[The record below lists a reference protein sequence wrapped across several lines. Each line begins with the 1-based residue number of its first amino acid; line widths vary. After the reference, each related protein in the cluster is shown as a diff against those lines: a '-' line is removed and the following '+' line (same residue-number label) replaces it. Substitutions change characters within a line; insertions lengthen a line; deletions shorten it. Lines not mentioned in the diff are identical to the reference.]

1 MTPFIYDSTRLEN
14 EYIRGLSKGV
24 VSDLLSSMPTTDKSK
39 SANSSLLRSD
49 IVALSSM
56 LDGEQ
61 IDRPLG
67 YFNEHDRKLC
77 FLTCLSTILNIGD
90 DNSPV
95 PQSAH
100 AVTGQIHPDTI
111 ECVVCVENTGQKNDP
126 SPIFPACR
134 LEEVKGIH
142 DSVRGAKLLETW
154 DEGID
159 DDLNK
164 RNYTMKEHL
173 RDVFQILS
181 YLSTCSPDDLS
192 PRMIQFS
199 LLIHRRAFRKIG
211 WRIHDF
217 RASSRWGR
225 SLFLIMRDAIK
236 QCETVKPS
244 PEYSIKLEPEDFG
257 ILNSAG
263 FPCFGEPPKETNSMA
278 LRKVQVNSQN
288 IGDWIDG
295 FVEYFHEIQKLF
307 PPPENTS
314 GPIPTGEQISMG
326 ILHIRCL
333 NKLKPVIQFIVQIP
347 EVILALYR
355 SDSQRADKLSMTS
368 ENAQFVKSFKFESHV
383 NHARQKLAS
392 KDVQGYPSVVQ
403 DKTENEGEEADY
415 EQEDKD
421 KVENEVEGE
430 KDDLFPVALLG
441 LSGLLQPMYAIT
453 AWFISV
459 RYLSTQARRL
469 LSGREPRV
477 NLLRCPE
484 VQPTKH
490 DNQLVRVEF
499 ENLFSDLRMLAS
511 EKQLQTLAARCSKAK
526 IHAEAA
532 LMARV
537 YCNDSPHKL
546 LGEHVAIAASK
557 ECCYLCWLLH
567 RKLNKRKLVNG
578 RRDLKPKFSLPGTR
592 NQIHAWTPPLEV
604 PEEILVKL
612 RKEMIAIAQEVVRR
626 YQ

>member
-1 MTPFIYDSTRLEN
+1 
-14 EYIRGLSKGV
+14 
-24 VSDLLSSMPTTDKSK
+24 
-39 SANSSLLRSD
+39 
-49 IVALSSM
+49 
-56 LDGEQ
+56 
-61 IDRPLG
+61 
-67 YFNEHDRKLC
+67 
-77 FLTCLSTILNIGD
+77 
-90 DNSPV
+90 
-95 PQSAH
+95 
-100 AVTGQIHPDTI
+100 
-111 ECVVCVENTGQKNDP
+111 
-126 SPIFPACR
+126 
-134 LEEVKGIH
+134 
-142 DSVRGAKLLETW
+142 
-154 DEGID
+154 
-159 DDLNK
+159 
-164 RNYTMKEHL
+164 
-173 RDVFQILS
+173 
-181 YLSTCSPDDLS
+181 
-192 PRMIQFS
+192 
-199 LLIHRRAFRKIG
+199 
-211 WRIHDF
+211 
-217 RASSRWGR
+217 
-225 SLFLIMRDAIK
+225 
-236 QCETVKPS
+236 
-244 PEYSIKLEPEDFG
+244 
-257 ILNSAG
+257 
-263 FPCFGEPPKETNSMA
+263 MA
-278 LRKVQVNSQN
+278 
-288 IGDWIDG
+288 
-295 FVEYFHEIQKLF
+295 
-307 PPPENTS
+307 
-314 GPIPTGEQISMG
+314 
-326 ILHIRCL
+326 
-333 NKLKPVIQFIVQIP
+333 
-347 EVILALYR
+347 
-355 SDSQRADKLSMTS
+355 S

-441 LSGLLQPMYAIT
+441 LSGLLQPM
-453 AWFISV
+453 
-459 RYLSTQARRL
+459 L
-469 LSGREPRV
+469 LSGREPKV

-578 RRDLKPKFSLPGTR
+578 RRDLEPKFSLPGTR

>member
-1 MTPFIYDSTRLEN
+1 
-14 EYIRGLSKGV
+14 
-24 VSDLLSSMPTTDKSK
+24 
-39 SANSSLLRSD
+39 
-49 IVALSSM
+49 
-56 LDGEQ
+56 
-61 IDRPLG
+61 
-67 YFNEHDRKLC
+67 
-77 FLTCLSTILNIGD
+77 
-90 DNSPV
+90 
-95 PQSAH
+95 
-100 AVTGQIHPDTI
+100 
-111 ECVVCVENTGQKNDP
+111 
-126 SPIFPACR
+126 
-134 LEEVKGIH
+134 
-142 DSVRGAKLLETW
+142 
-154 DEGID
+154 
-159 DDLNK
+159 
-164 RNYTMKEHL
+164 
-173 RDVFQILS
+173 
-181 YLSTCSPDDLS
+181 
-192 PRMIQFS
+192 
-199 LLIHRRAFRKIG
+199 
-211 WRIHDF
+211 
-217 RASSRWGR
+217 
-225 SLFLIMRDAIK
+225 
-236 QCETVKPS
+236 
-244 PEYSIKLEPEDFG
+244 
-257 ILNSAG
+257 
-263 FPCFGEPPKETNSMA
+263 MA
-278 LRKVQVNSQN
+278 WRKVQVNSQN
-288 IGDWIDG
+288 IGDWIDC
-295 FVEYFHEIQKLF
+295 FVEYFHELQKLF

-355 SDSQRADKLSMTS
+355 SGMSLRLCLSIRTSFQATLDSQRADKLSMTS

-453 AWFISV
+453 AWFLSV

-469 LSGREPRV
+469 LSGREPKV

-537 YCNDSPHKL
+537 YCNDSPHK
-546 LGEHVAIAASK
+546 VISPVSIAAGSLIDHFPSSYLANMLLLRLAKNAVTSVGCCIKSSTK
-557 ECCYLCWLLH
+557 ESSSMEEGTSSPNSVYLALAIKFTLGLHLLRS
-567 RKLNKRKLVNG
+567 RKRYWSSSAKR
-578 RRDLKPKFSLPGTR
+578 
-592 NQIHAWTPPLEV
+592 
-604 PEEILVKL
+604 
-612 RKEMIAIAQEVVRR
+612 
-626 YQ
+626 